1 MAIKPNLNTYI
12 NKYINQQNW
21 FCPIIVD
28 YSYSGT
34 IWSTSTKPSNGK
46 VDNNPS
52 RVHVIFRPLLQIMIL
67 VPCITSV
74 NGECC
79 TGSEDGSESCKCTV
93 KYQF

>member
-1 MAIKPNLNTYI
+1 MAIKPNFSKNV
-12 NKYINQQNW
+12 QQQQKISKTD
-21 FCPIIVD
+21 FALLLQTTVIVVLFD
-28 YSYSGT
+28 KLAQSG
-34 IWSTSTKPSNGK
+34 KA
-46 VDNNPS
+46 DNNPS
-52 RVHVIFRPLLQIMIL
+52 HVHVIFRPLLQIMIL